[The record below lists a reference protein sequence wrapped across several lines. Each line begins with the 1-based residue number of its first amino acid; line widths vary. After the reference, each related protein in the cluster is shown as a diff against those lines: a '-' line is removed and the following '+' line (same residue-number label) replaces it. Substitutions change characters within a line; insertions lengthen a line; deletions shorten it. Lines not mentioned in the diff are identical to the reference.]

1 MMSPPGVKQW
11 ETINGKPAALKLLQA
26 LYGTK
31 QASFLL
37 NKRLNSLWES
47 AGFTRCVSDQCLFR
61 KGEGEDE
68 ILVGLWTD
76 DIVVLTHRHRG
87 DLRKYIDELLKS
99 VFVMSPWT
107 EGEADFLLNIAIE
120 RDWEAGTLKI
130 SQPQAIIKLAKAY
143 GLDDPKIAP
152 HVPMDPN
159 LKLKKGEGNEI
170 NPEAEWARKCVICVI
185 GFFIEK

>member
-99 VFVMSPWT
+99 VFVMSP
-107 EGEADFLLNIAIE
+107 
-120 RDWEAGTLKI
+120 
-130 SQPQAIIKLAKAY
+130 
-143 GLDDPKIAP
+143 
-152 HVPMDPN
+152 
-159 LKLKKGEGNEI
+159 
-170 NPEAEWARKCVICVI
+170 
-185 GFFIEK
+185 